1 MTQQAANFRFGVLF
15 MVLVGAAG
23 CDKLAGIISSSSPK
37 AAVTEPPSNALP
49 LRPHVLPD
57 EILAKVNDRIISAR
71 DLELTLQDL
80 KSTTEALG
88 RTWTPLPAE
97 SKPDQ
102 YDLHDLLDELVVAE
116 LRAQDGV
123 ARGLDRKTDVQARFW
138 VRYRNFFSQEWV
150 SWQLEQVKQ
159 EVSEQEVEQYYTT
172 NKWIFRD
179 PAKIQVRQLMVKS
192 EDQAKA
198 ALVKLLEGVDF
209 ATVAQQIS
217 IRPEAAQSPLVEQWV
232 MRGAEKA
239 TFAPN
244 DEAVRAL
251 DPVLEQGAFAIDK
264 PGGISSY
271 LKGAD
276 GNFHI
281 FQLVE
286 RQDGR
291 EKPLAE
297 VADPVRNLLR
307 LQKLSEKSDALRKNA
322 KVNTFAERLSNV
334 HQP

>member
-1 MTQQAANFRFGVLF
+1 
-15 MVLVGAAG
+15 MVLVGVAG
-23 CDKLAGIISSSSPK
+23 CDKLAGLISSSSPK
-37 AAVTEPPSNALP
+37 ATVTEPASSPMP
-49 LRPHVLPD
+49 LRPHILPD
-57 EILAKVNDRIISAR
+57 EILAKVNDRIIGTR

-80 KSTTEALG
+80 KSTTDALG
-88 RTWTPLPAE
+88 RTWTTLPAE
-97 SKPDQ
+97 SQPDQ
-102 YDLHDLLDELVVAE
+102 YDLHDLLDELILAE
-116 LRAQDGV
+116 VRAQDSV
-123 ARGLDRKTDVQARFW
+123 ARGLDRKTDVQTRFW

-159 EVSEQEVEQYYTT
+159 EIGEQEVEEYYTA
-172 NKWIFRD
+172 NRWIFRD
-179 PAKIQVRQLMVKS
+179 PAKIRVRQLMVS
-192 EDQAKA
+192 AEDQAKA
-198 ALVKLLEGVDF
+198 ALVKLLEGVEF
-209 ATVAQQIS
+209 ATVAQQMS
-217 IRPEAAQSPLVEQWV
+217 VRPEAAQSPLVEQWV

-239 TFAPN
+239 TFVAST
-244 DEAVRAL
+244 DESVRAL

-264 PGGISSY
+264 VGGISSY

-297 VADPVRNLLR
+297 VADPIRNLLR

-322 KVNTFAERLSNV
+322 KIDTFVERLSNV